1 VIEPGRRRPSPFAAL
16 AGANLAAQ
24 AAEQISLA
32 AVPIVA
38 VLALGAGAREIGLL
52 AAAQSLPFLLLA
64 MPFGLWADRASRRRL
79 MLWAEVLRTLALAAL
94 LSATLAAQLSLP
106 LLAVL
111 GFAGAAGTV
120 AFSVAA
126 PALVPSLVARDALAR
141 ANGLIELARSLAFAA
156 GPALAGAL
164 VGAAGAGSAFV
175 LAAVLSVAAVGL
187 LWRLPE
193 DAPHRAPARHPLTEL
208 REGGVFVWQH
218 RLLRPVL
225 LTAVAWNIAW
235 FVLQAAYV
243 PHAMAHLGLGAGGVG
258 VTLALYGVGMVAGAL
273 AASRLMRRM
282 RFGHAICLGPLVSVA
297 AAATMAATLVWPTPA
312 LAALSFFLFGAGPLV
327 WTVSST
333 TLRQTVTPPAML
345 GRVGS
350 IFLTVNA
357 GARPLG
363 AALGAAVAAAV
374 GSEQAAAWC
383 LLLALAGFVL
393 QALVITGSAVRP
405 LRQLPAP
412 AH

>member
-1 VIEPGRRRPSPFAAL
+1 
-16 AGANLAAQ
+16 
-24 AAEQISLA
+24 
-32 AVPIVA
+32 
-38 VLALGAGAREIGLL
+38 
-52 AAAQSLPFLLLA
+52 
-64 MPFGLWADRASRRRL
+64 
-79 MLWAEVLRTLALAAL
+79 
-94 LSATLAAQLSLP
+94 
-106 LLAVL
+106 
-111 GFAGAAGTV
+111 
-120 AFSVAA
+120 
-126 PALVPSLVARDALAR
+126 
-141 ANGLIELARSLAFAA
+141 
-156 GPALAGAL
+156 
-164 VGAAGAGSAFV
+164 
-175 LAAVLSVAAVGL
+175 
-187 LWRLPE
+187 
-193 DAPHRAPARHPLTEL
+193 
-208 REGGVFVWQH
+208 
-218 RLLRPVL
+218 
-225 LTAVAWNIAW
+225 
-235 FVLQAAYV
+235 
-243 PHAMAHLGLGAGGVG
+243 
-258 VTLALYGVGMVAGAL
+258 
-273 AASRLMRRM
+273 MRRM